1 MAKGCCE
8 GYDTMVRVVD
18 RARIEGRALGL
29 SEDEIAARCEG
40 ASFRE
45 FMRQMGL
52 TRERLCRALGLT
64 EAGVALLESGRS
76 SLTPA
81 MAQRLSRAEGINIIV
96 HPLDEGGLR

>member
-1 MAKGCCE
+1 MAKGCCD
-8 GYDTMVRVVD
+8 GYDTMVQVVN
-18 RARIEGRALGL
+18 RARMEGRALGL
-29 SEDEIAARCEG
+29 SEAEIGARCEG

-76 SLTPA
+76 SLTPE
-81 MAQRLSRAEGINIIV
+81 MARRLSRAEGINIIV
-96 HPLDEGGLR
+96 HPLEP

>member
-8 GYDTMVRVVD
+8 GYDAMMRAVD

-29 SEDEIAARCEG
+29 SDEEIASRCEG

-45 FMRQMGL
+45 FMRQLGL

-64 EAGVALLESGRS
+64 EAGVALLETGRS
-76 SLTPA
+76 RLTPELTE
-81 MAQRLSRAEGINIIV
+81 RLSRAEGINIIV
-96 HPLDEGGLR
+96 HQGGV